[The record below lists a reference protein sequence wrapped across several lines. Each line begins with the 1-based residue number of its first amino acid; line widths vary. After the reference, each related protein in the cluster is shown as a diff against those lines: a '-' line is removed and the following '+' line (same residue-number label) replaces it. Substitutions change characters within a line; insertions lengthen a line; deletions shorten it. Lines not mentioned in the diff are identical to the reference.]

1 MKSFKEYITEST
13 NFKNATL
20 EDLQGYVDAC
30 LKAKYITNPDYKA
43 LLEEISYRHLNLDG
57 KKDYDAYY
65 KVLYTQEYKDMVVG
79 NDDKIRIKLDVLY
92 PFCNREPTINDV
104 IQLKK
109 KIETAKKYW
118 PVNQPMIVRGEV
130 FYNKYIKLA
139 EAVKELKQY
148 IVKTTTIRAAVKDVK
163 EKERVIAFT
172 DARTLVDVL
181 NTYKETYKKRAEEEA
196 TKHIDYLLDELKKA
210 NWDLDVIAPLPDSIK
225 RFSSWGTDS
234 AKRNL
239 FTSIT
244 DQATSSVSFKY
255 SGIRK
260 KSASKRTKYINNAIA
275 NAAESYD
282 NYVGKMV
289 VKIGKPVV
297 SATFTGDPW
306 HGSLLTV
313 VTSDGGKQVWNTKMI
328 LNYSKY
334 GAMFNQFP
342 SRLKK

>member
-1 MKSFKEYITEST
+1 MKSFKEYIIEAT
-13 NFKNATL
+13 NFKGITL
-20 EDLQGYVDAC
+20 EGLQSYVDAC

-43 LLEEISYRHLNLDG
+43 LLEEISYRHLKSDG
-57 KKDYDAYY
+57 KKDYDEYY
-65 KVLYTQEYKDMVVG
+65 KVLYTPEYQDMVRSQDQKV
-79 NDDKIRIKLDVLY
+79 NDKLGVLY
-92 PFCNREPTINDV
+92 PFCNDSPTINDV

-109 KIETAKKYW
+109 KIEIAKKSW
-118 PVNQPMIVRGEV
+118 PSNQPMIVRGEI
-130 FYNKYIKLA
+130 FYNKYIKIA

-148 IVKTTTIRAAVKDVK
+148 IVKITTIRAAVKDVK

-172 DARTLVDVL
+172 DARTLIDVL
-181 NTYKETYKKRAEEEA
+181 NTYKETYKKRAEEVA

-210 NWDLDVIAPLPDSIK
+210 NWDLDIIAPAPDTIK
-225 RFSSWGTDS
+225 RFSSWGSDS
-234 AKRNL
+234 ARRNL
-239 FTSIT
+239 YSSIT
-244 DQATSSVSFKY
+244 DQAAPSITFKY
-255 SGIRK
+255 SGLRK
-260 KSASKRTKYINNAIA
+260 KSASKRIMFIKDAIA